1 MGARGL
7 AGFLIALCPVF
18 AAHAQTPPV
27 AVVAAI
33 PTPVAPTDD
42 AAAVQTLHTRL
53 EGVYREAP
61 GATNAANR
69 DEGVQHSVDELF
81 FAVRPIAFSRIV
93 DGNPVF
99 PLVRIAF
106 HDGQI
111 SVQTPPVAAISPEDG
126 TEALMTGL
134 DHETNHVVQRLTTNS
149 LIQRSW
155 TEEGSRTTRFAV
167 SPDGQTLTL
176 HIQIRS
182 PRLPVSV
189 RYTMSY
195 VRVAN

>member
-1 MGARGL
+1 MGL
-7 AGFLIALCPVF
+7 LLALCPVVT
-18 AAHAQTPPV
+18 AHAQTPPV
-27 AVVAAI
+27 AAAVVAAS
-33 PTPVAPTDD
+33 PVSPSPVAPTDE
-42 AAAVQTLHTRL
+42 AAALQALHARL
-53 EGVYREAP
+53 AGVYREAP
-61 GATNAANR
+61 GAPNAANR
-69 DEGVQHSVDELF
+69 DEGVQHAVDALF

-99 PLVRIAF
+99 PVIRIAF

-111 SVQTPPVAAISPEDG
+111 NLQTPPVAATSPEDG
-126 TEALMTGL
+126 SEASMTGL

-149 LIQRSW
+149 LVQRSW

-189 RYTMSY
+189 RYTMTY